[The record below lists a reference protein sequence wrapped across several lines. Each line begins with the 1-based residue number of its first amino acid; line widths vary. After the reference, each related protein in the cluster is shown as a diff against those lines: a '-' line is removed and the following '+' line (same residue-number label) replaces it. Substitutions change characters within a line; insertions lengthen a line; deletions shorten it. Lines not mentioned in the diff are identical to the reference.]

1 MGDGSKITENKI
13 WSRIKPW
20 LIGYRVR
27 VENLLTSGLSDVLW
41 CPNGRS
47 VFLEL
52 KVRDGNYITVRN
64 SQIVFG
70 IDARVSVPPHQ
81 HLFVVGT
88 SQDEPLYLYRF
99 NSIERCPSILSSQPG
114 KQRFFIAD
122 TPDDFEW
129 TGAKDVRDYIK
140 FLEES
145 KKDGTVS

>member
-1 MGDGSKITENKI
+1 MSNSLTESKI

-20 LIGYRVR
+20 LLGYKVR
-27 VENLLTSGLSDVLW
+27 IENVLTAGLSDVLW

-70 IDARVSVPPHQ
+70 IDARASVPPNQ

-88 SQDEPLYLYRF
+88 SQDEPLYLYKF
-99 NSIERCPSILSSQPG
+99 NSIERCPAVLHSQPG

-122 TPDDFEW
+122 THEDFEW
-129 TGAKDVRDYIK
+129 TGAKDVRDYIE
-140 FLEES
+140 FLEEG
-145 KKDGTVS
+145 KRNGTTI